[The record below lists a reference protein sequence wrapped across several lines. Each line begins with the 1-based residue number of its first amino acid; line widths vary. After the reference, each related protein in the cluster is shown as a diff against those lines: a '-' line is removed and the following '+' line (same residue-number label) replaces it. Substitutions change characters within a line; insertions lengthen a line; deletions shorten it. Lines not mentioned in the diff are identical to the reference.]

1 MERRAFITA
10 STAAAAAVAV
20 PHRAAGGGTGSAQG
34 GAPRTILI
42 ELRRYALH
50 TGTMATRFT
59 AHVKDALVP
68 ALGRAGHAPVGVFNV
83 MLGADSPALY
93 LLVPHAGPDS
103 VLTLDDRLLADAE
116 YRKAA
121 GEVLALPSG
130 DPPYLR
136 CDSSLH
142 LTVPTWPAIEKPTGP
157 AAVPGRVFELRTYRS
172 HSEAGSRKKID
183 MFEAQGELALF
194 KRLGMQ
200 TVFFSRDLVGS
211 GLPSLT
217 YMLVFPDLA
226 GREKAWA
233 TFGADPEW
241 ARLRALPG
249 YADAEVVSG
258 ITATL
263 LRPADAS
270 QL

>member
-1 MERRAFITA
+1 MERRAFIAA
-10 STAAAAAVAV
+10 STATAAAFAV
-20 PHRAAGGGTGSAQG
+20 PQGAAGGGTSGQG

-50 TGTMATRFT
+50 TGTMATRFSGYLE
-59 AHVKDALVP
+59 DALVP

-83 MLGADSPALY
+83 MLGADSPSLY

-103 VLTLDDRLLADAE
+103 VVTLDERLQGDAE

-121 GEVLALPSG
+121 GSVLSLPSG

-142 LTVPTWPAIEKPTGP
+142 ATVPTWPAIEKPAGP
-157 AAVPGRVFELRTYRS
+157 AAVPGRLFELRTYRS
-172 HSEAGSRKKID
+172 HSEAAGRKKID
-183 MFEAQGELALF
+183 MFEAQGELMLF

-200 TVFFSRDLVGS
+200 TVFFSRDLVGA

-241 ARLRALPG
+241 ARVRALPG

-263 LRPADAS
+263 LRPADGS

>member
-1 MERRAFITA
+1 MERRAFIAA
-10 STAAAAAVAV
+10 STASAAAFAV
-20 PHRAAGGGTGSAQG
+20 PHEAAAGDAGSGQG
-34 GAPRTILI
+34 GAPRTTLI

-50 TGTMATRFT
+50 TGTMATRFG
-59 AHVKDALVP
+59 AYVKDALVP

-83 MLGADSPALY
+83 MMGAASPSLY
-93 LLVPHAGPDS
+93 LLLPHDGALS
-103 VLTLDDRLLADAE
+103 VVTLDDRLQADAA

-121 GEVLALPSG
+121 GDVLALPSG

-142 LTVPTWPAIEKPTGP
+142 TTVPTWPAIEKPAGP
-157 AAVPGRVFELRTYRS
+157 AAVPGRLFELRTYRS

-183 MFEAQGELALF
+183 MFEAQGELMLF

-200 TVFFSRDLVGS
+200 TVFFSRDLVGE

-217 YMLVFPDLA
+217 YMLVFPDMA

-263 LRPADAS
+263 LRPTDAS

>member
-1 MERRAFITA
+1 
-10 STAAAAAVAV
+10 
-20 PHRAAGGGTGSAQG
+20 
-34 GAPRTILI
+34 
-42 ELRRYALH
+42 
-50 TGTMATRFT
+50 MANRFNGY
-59 AHVKDALVP
+59 VKEALVP
-68 ALGRAGHAPVGVFNV
+68 ALGRTGHTPVGAFNV
-83 MLGADSPALY
+83 ALGADSPRLC
-93 LLVPHAGPDS
+93 LLIAHTSAES
-103 VLTLDDRLLADAE
+103 VATLDDRLLADAE

-136 CDSSLH
+136 CHSSLH
-142 LTVPTWPAIEKPTGP
+142 VTVPTWPAIEKPAGP
-157 AAVPGRVFELRTYRS
+157 AAVPGRLFELRTYRS
-172 HSEAGSRKKID
+172 HSEAASRKKID

-200 TVFFSRDLVGS
+200 TVFFSRDLVGE

-217 YMLVFPDLA
+217 YMLVFADMA
-226 GREKAWA
+226 AREKAWA

-241 ARLRALPG
+241 QRLRSLPG

-263 LRPADAS
+263 LRPTEYS
-270 QL
+270 QI